1 MTAIPVTRPPL
12 TEGNPP
18 FVSAEPRRM
27 GRLRALLGVPLVTKL
42 LGANLA
48 TLLAVGAIA
57 VRAHFT
63 GSGETLELVLLIAVL
78 VMGFLVNLML
88 VRVAVRPLRELE
100 LTAARVAAGDLD
112 AIAVP
117 SPIYD
122 QQLTRIGGALNML
135 VSGLRA
141 DRLRMHRL
149 ATQVIRAQDEE
160 RARIARELHDSTAQT
175 LAALQLQL
183 SAAARE
189 IEESGGPPELNQRLA
204 ALRDLATGAVEEVRL
219 LSHTVYPRILDDL
232 GLPAALEWLARR
244 AREQDGLE
252 VRFEYQGEG
261 ELAPQPAA
269 ALYRVAQEAIRNAVR
284 HARASE
290 VVVRLTLHG
299 RLATLE
305 VQDDGT
311 GFDIA
316 LAEHRRP
323 GMGLFSMRERVALV
337 DGSFAVD
344 SGRGRGTCVRAE
356 VSLET
361 PNHE

>member
-1 MTAIPVTRPPL
+1 VIAIPVIRSPSTDGVPPVIAPAL
-12 TEGNPP
+12 
-18 FVSAEPRRM
+18 R
-27 GRLRALLGVPLVTKL
+27 GRGGVRALLGVPLVAKL

-48 TLLAVGAIA
+48 TLLAVGLIT
-57 VRAHFT
+57 VRAH
-63 GSGETLELVLLIAVL
+63 GSAGGEALELVLLVIVL
-78 VMGFLVNLML
+78 VAGFLANLTL
-88 VRVAVRPLRELE
+88 VLIAVRPLRELE

-112 AIAVP
+112 AIAIP
-117 SPIYD
+117 SPLYD

-189 IEESGGPPELNQRLA
+189 LEESGGARDLQLRLA
-204 ALRDLATGAVEEVRL
+204 TLRDLATVAVEEVRL
-219 LSHTVYPRILDDL
+219 LSHTVHPRILDDL

-244 AREQDGLE
+244 AREQDALE
-252 VRFEYQGEG
+252 VRFEYRGEG
-261 ELAPQPAA
+261 QLAPDHAA
-269 ALYRVAQEAIRNAVR
+269 VLYRVAQEAIRNAVR
-284 HARASE
+284 HARAVE
-290 VVVRLTLHG
+290 VVIRLTLHG

-305 VQDDGT
+305 VHDDGT
-311 GFDIA
+311 GFDVA

-337 DGSFAVD
+337 NGSFAVE
-344 SGRGRGTCVRAE
+344 SGLGRGTCVRAE
-356 VSLET
+356 VSLEA